1 MQADF
6 MKVAVIGTRGFPNIQ
21 GGVEKHCESLYPL
34 IAKKDPRI
42 VVTVFRRKPYVSI
55 NATTSDEYGIVFR
68 DLWTI
73 RNKYLE
79 TLVHSFQA
87 ALICLFKRPDLVHI
101 HNIGPALVLPLL
113 KIAGFKVLVT
123 YHSDNY
129 NHEKWGV
136 VARKILKAG
145 EWLIGRMAD
154 QIIVVSKR
162 QLSLFDDKPRVINIP
177 NGVTIR
183 EPSTSAETI
192 PGQGILPGQYIL
204 AVARFAP
211 EKGLDL
217 LVKAFR
223 SYNGDLKL
231 VLAGDADHETAYS
244 RDLKQRM
251 AGDSRIIGTGYITGD
266 RLTWLFSN
274 ARLFVLPSRH
284 EGLPIALLEALGY
297 GLPVLA
303 SNIPAN
309 RELELPDERYFKA
322 GDAQDLLC
330 KLETLADNMMPQE
343 EKERQKKW
351 ISESYDWNVVAEK
364 TMDVYKEML
373 LYSPL
378 GGDGIVARYF
388 RNT

>member
-1 MQADF
+1 

-34 IAKKDPRI
+34 IAEKDPWI

-55 NATTSDEYGIVFR
+55 NATTSGEYGIVFR

-87 ALICLFKRPDLVHI
+87 AFICLFKRPDLVHI

-113 KIAGFKVLVT
+113 KLAGLKVLVT

-129 NHEKWGV
+129 NHEKWGI
-136 VARKILKAG
+136 VARNILKAG
-145 EWLIGRMAD
+145 EWLVGRMAD
-154 QIIVVSKR
+154 RIIVVSKR
-162 QLSLFDDKPRVINIP
+162 QVTLFDNKSRVINIP

-183 EPSTSAETI
+183 ETPTSTIISQ
-192 PGQGILPGQYIL
+192 PGVSKGQYIL
-204 AVARFAP
+204 AVARFVP

-217 LVKAFR
+217 LVNAFR

-231 VLAGDADHETAYS
+231 VIAGDADHETTYS
-244 RDLKQRM
+244 RDLKQQMSR
-251 AGDSRIIGTGYITGD
+251 DSRIIGTGYITGD

-303 SNIPAN
+303 SDIPAN
-309 RELELPDERYFKA
+309 KELELPDERYFKA
-322 GDAQDLLC
+322 GDAQDILC
-330 KLETLADNMMPQE
+330 KLETETLADIMMSQE
-343 EKERQKKW
+343 EKERQKKR
-351 ISESYDWNVVAEK
+351 ISESYDWNIVAEK
-364 TMDVYKEML
+364 TLDVYKGMMIA
-373 LYSPL
+373 S
-378 GGDGIVARYF
+378 
-388 RNT
+388 